1 MNTNPTQPT
10 SDMASTISRLKKLAQ
25 VTRFLNNSI
34 NDLTEESEYFL
45 AKQSL
50 QDFEADLTKL
60 NLELELAEDMRKF
73 VEFLNVKL
81 EEKYKL
87 HRS

>member
-1 MNTNPTQPT
+1 MNSIPTQQT
-10 SDMASTISRLKKLAQ
+10 SDLESTISRLKKLAQ
-25 VTRFLNNSI
+25 VTKFLNNSI

-50 QDFEADLTKL
+50 QDFGADLDRL
-60 NLELELAEDMRKF
+60 NLGVELAEDMKKF
-73 VEFLNVKL
+73 VEFLNKKL